1 MKTSLATYDTVAKSL
16 QTYVVL
22 LFCFHN
28 INLGHSKSYHFK
40 SKVFGLKIDNINNKL
55 TVQCLAIG
63 NIMNFFLF
71 LSGASSLSIRNGC
84 VCLGD
89 TLTYNCTV
97 MGGGYTIWR
106 GTAFSDCISD
116 EQEILLIHL
125 RFISNGG
132 TNGTCNHG
140 DIVGR
145 SLGVEGSNY
154 TSQLNVTVTSDVIG
168 KNIMCSNEA
177 TNAITVCSTTITTTG
192 IIVLREVALT

>member
-1 MKTSLATYDTVAKSL
+1 
-16 QTYVVL
+16 
-22 LFCFHN
+22 
-28 INLGHSKSYHFK
+28 
-40 SKVFGLKIDNINNKL
+40 
-55 TVQCLAIG
+55 
-63 NIMNFFLF
+63 
-71 LSGASSLSIRNGC
+71 
-84 VCLGD
+84 
-89 TLTYNCTV
+89 

-154 TSQLNVTVTSDVIG
+154 TSQLDVTVTSDVIG

-177 TNAITVCSTTITTTG
+177 ITEFSTTITTTG
-192 IIVLREVALT
+192 ITVLREVALRKAVCTYACRSIDTTK